1 MIERRHPP
9 RRLELN
15 DIVNVKYDN
24 LSKLVGKTSKVV
36 LDVNKDGKIDQKDFF
51 AAKAK
56 AVGFLSSA
64 LPSAGGLSAGIMLG
78 IKYG

>member
-1 MIERRHPP
+1 MEVR
-9 RRLELN
+9 
-15 DIVNVKYDN
+15 YDN
-24 LSKLVGKTSKVV
+24 LRKLVGKTSMVV
-36 LDVNKDGKIDQKDFF
+36 MDVNKDGVVDEKDFF

-78 IKYG
+78 LKYA